1 MILIGKMGSGKS
13 TVANIMD
20 VQQFAFADLLKEVIT
35 ETENTTASHGLHII
49 SSQFEEE
56 RFTDQSR
63 VYSLLKEI
71 HRVKPTKQGKQY
83 ARWYYQQLGQLMREI
98 DPLFWVKAVRNKMK
112 HQKYR
117 WDKLDYVITDCR
129 FKNEFKAFKED
140 YSIYLECDDTERI
153 KRLKERD
160 GDVTLE
166 YMKDIS
172 EIELESLKNRCDY
185 IIDTTGLTMDE
196 LQQEVW
202 EVMVDIEQNQE
213 E

>member
-1 MILIGKMGSGKS
+1 M
-13 TVANIMD
+13 
-20 VQQFAFADLLKEVIT
+20 
-35 ETENTTASHGLHII
+35 
-49 SSQFEEE
+49 
-56 RFTDQSR
+56 
-63 VYSLLKEI
+63 
-71 HRVKPTKQGKQY
+71 
-83 ARWYYQQLGQLMREI
+83 
-98 DPLFWVKAVRNKMK
+98 
-112 HQKYR
+112 
-117 WDKLDYVITDCR
+117 
-129 FKNEFKAFKED
+129 
-140 YSIYLECDDTERI
+140 
-153 KRLKERD
+153 KERD

>member
-13 TVANIMD
+13 TVADIMD
-20 VQQFAFADLLKEVIT
+20 VQQFAFADLLKEIIT
-35 ETENTTASHGLHII
+35 ETEINTASHGLHLI
-49 SSQFEEE
+49 SRQFEEE
-56 RFTDQSR
+56 RFNRQNR
-63 VYSLLKEI
+63 VYKLLKEI
-71 HRVKPTKQGKQY
+71 NRLKPTRCGKPF

-112 HQKYR
+112 HKR
-117 WDKLDYVITDCR
+117 WNRLEYVITDCR
-129 FKNEFKAFKED
+129 FKNEFKSFKED
-140 YSIYLECDDTERI
+140 YSIYIECDDTERI

-172 EIELESLKNRCDY
+172 EIELESLKDKCDY
-185 IIDTTGLTMDE
+185 IIDTTGLTIDE

-202 EVMVDIEQNQE
+202 EVMVDIEQIQDKE
-213 E
+213 